1 MWYYIVKDQPNE
13 LYHHGIKGMKWGV
26 RRYQNEDGSLTNA
39 GRKRQEKYNKK
50 AQKYYDKAERY
61 QTKIESI
68 SVKNHSSRKVNKL
81 EKKKK
86 KALRDAELKKKGKL
100 TNKEKAMIVGATV
113 VAAYATY
120 KFIDSGHA
128 GQLIAKGKKALGMT
142 DSVFKK
148 NSELAN
154 KNLSD
159 SEIFDKV
166 VSRINPDYGAIGTK
180 NNCRRCTFA
189 YEMSRRGY
197 DVKATKT
204 IKGSGQNIIGLNN
217 AISKET
223 GYSGYFR
230 NAFKEG
236 TYTNEIAL
244 GTINHLGL
252 KDISLS
258 YEPKDNAK
266 YIFESLS
273 KYPNGA
279 RGELIMGWTVGGAH
293 SMAFEIVKGKP
304 IIFDCQSKV
313 KYSSFEDF
321 SQMGEYI
328 LNASSTRLDNIDL
341 NEDFLMRWLR
351 NAS

>member
-1 MWYYIVKDQPNE
+1 MPVEKDKKS
-13 LYHHGIKGMKWGV
+13 I
-26 RRYQNEDGSLTNA
+26 T
-39 GRKRQEKYNKK
+39 KK

-61 QTKIESI
+61 QTKIDSI

-86 KALRDAELKKKGKL
+86 KALRDAEIKKKGKL
-100 TNKEKAMIVGATV
+100 TNKEKAMIV
-113 VAAYATY
+113 
-120 KFIDSGHA
+120 
-128 GQLIAKGKKALGMT
+128 
-142 DSVFKK
+142 
-148 NSELAN
+148 
-154 KNLSD
+154 
-159 SEIFDKV
+159 
-166 VSRINPDYGAIGTK
+166 GAIGTK

-197 DVKATKT
+197 DVKATKSVSGT
-204 IKGSGQNIIGLNN
+204 GQNTIGLNS

-230 NAFKEG
+230 DVFKKG
-236 TYTNEIAL
+236 TYADKIVTT
-244 GTINHLGL
+244 TINQMGL
-252 KDISLS
+252 KDIPLS
-258 YEPKDNAK
+258 SNSKDNAK
-266 YIFESLS
+266 NIFKSLS
-273 KYPNGA
+273 EYPNGA
-279 RGELIMGWTVGGAH
+279 RGEIMMRWNVGGGH

-328 LNASSTRLDNIDL
+328 LNASSTRLDDIDL
-341 NEDFLMRWLR
+341 NEDFLMRWLK

>member
-1 MWYYIVKDQPNE
+1 MATFYFTNDSYE
-13 LYHHGIKGMKWGV
+13 LQHHGILGMKWGV
-26 RRYQNEDGSLTNA
+26 RRYQNEDGSLTEA
-39 GRKRQEKYNKK
+39 GKKKYDKK

-61 QTKIESI
+61 QTKIDSI
-68 SVKNHSSRKVNKL
+68 SAKNHSLRKVNKL
-81 EKKKK
+81 EEKKK
-86 KALRDAELKKKGKL
+86 KALRDAEIKKKGKL

-128 GQLIAKGKKALGMT
+128 EQLIAKGKNALGMT

-148 NSELAN
+148 NPELAN

-159 SEIFDKV
+159 SEIFEKV

-180 NNCRRCTFA
+180 INCRRCTFA

-204 IKGSGQNIIGLNN
+204 LSGSGQNGLGFLKAIGEDGNIFKN
-217 AISKET
+217 I
-223 GYSGYFR
+223 
-230 NAFKEG
+230 FKEG
-236 TYTNEIAL
+236 TYANRL
-244 GTINHLGL
+244 VMGTTNHLGF
-252 KDISLS
+252 KDIWLPLS
-258 YEPKDNAK
+258 PKGNAK
-266 YIFESLS
+266 RIFDYLS
-273 KYPNGA
+273 EYPNGA
-279 RGELIMGWTVGGAH
+279 RGEIEMTWNCGGGH

-304 IIFDCQSKV
+304 VIFDCQTKE

-321 SQMGEYI
+321 SEIGEYI
-328 LNASSTRLDNIDL
+328 KSASSTRLDNIDL
-341 NEDFLMRWLR
+341 NEDFLMRWLK

>member
-1 MWYYIVKDQPNE
+1 
-13 LYHHGIKGMKWGV
+13 
-26 RRYQNEDGSLTNA
+26 
-39 GRKRQEKYNKK
+39 
-50 AQKYYDKAERY
+50 
-61 QTKIESI
+61 
-68 SVKNHSSRKVNKL
+68 
-81 EKKKK
+81 
-86 KALRDAELKKKGKL
+86 
-100 TNKEKAMIVGATV
+100 MIVGATV

-128 GQLIAKGKKALGMT
+128 EQLIAKGKKALGMT

-204 IKGSGQNIIGLNN
+204 LGASGQNMIGLNS
-217 AISKET
+217 AISKE
-223 GYSGYFR
+223 SGYFGYFR
-230 NAFKEG
+230 DVFKKG
-236 TYTNEIAL
+236 TYADKVITTN
-244 GTINHLGL
+244 NCFGL
-252 KDISLS
+252 KDIPLS
-258 YEPKDNAK
+258 SNSKDNAK
-266 YIFESLS
+266 NIFKSLS
-273 KYPNGA
+273 EYPNGA
-279 RGELIMGWTVGGAH
+279 RGEIMMGWNVGGAH
-293 SMAFEIVKGKP
+293 RMAFEIVKGKP

-321 SQMGEYI
+321 SQIGEYI

-341 NEDFLMRWLR
+341 NEDFLMRWLK